1 MRVVVGI
8 HSCREALKVRKREEI
23 QKVFLKPD
31 WKNNSALT
39 ELALLSEKKGLRP
52 EELSLKKLNRLA
64 ENHQGVCL
72 HVKGGPKWNLEN
84 QNVPSLVLILDGVE
98 DPKNL
103 GAIIRTAW
111 LFGVGGIFISR
122 RRSGIL
128 TPSVM
133 KAASG
138 GAEHVPLSF
147 ENPINIVK
155 FLKER
160 HFWVYGLDSSSGE
173 SLWRETF
180 GERVAFVL
188 GGEHAGLRSGLQKGC
203 DKKLFIPQAVK
214 EASYNVSVAAGI
226 VLSEYCRQQKSSFFK
241 KSE

>member
-31 WKNNSALT
+31 WKNNSVLT

-52 EELSLKKLNRLA
+52 EVLSLKKLNRLA

-72 HVKGGPKWNLEN
+72 YVKGGPKWNLEN
-84 QNVPSLVLILDGVE
+84 QNVLSLVLILDGLE

-103 GAIIRTAW
+103 GAIIRTSW
-111 LFGVGGIFISR
+111 LLGVNGIFISR

-147 ENPINIVK
+147 GNPINIVK
-155 FLKER
+155 NLKEKE
-160 HFWVYGLDSSSGE
+160 FWIYGLDSSPGE
-173 SLWRETF
+173 SLWEEDF
-180 GERVAFVL
+180 EKRVAFIF
-188 GGEHAGLRSGLQKGC
+188 GGEHTGLRSGLQKIC

-226 VLSEYCRQQKSSFFK
+226 VLGEYRRQQSKRWR
-241 KSE
+241 E